1 MSLAQGF
8 WALIT
13 AACVIWYSTITLYVA
28 VKGFGDIRRMLKNLG
43 AMKMNE

>member
-13 AACVIWYSTITLYVA
+13 AACVLWYLTVTLYVA
-28 VKGFGDIRRMLKNLG
+28 VRGLGDIRRMLQNLSE
-43 AMKMNE
+43 MKINE